1 MIMLLRIILQCMILI
16 LRIICKR
23 KKIILKIMKIIIIIT
38 GLSDH
43 EDESKKLQVFTNYEN
58 NYYEDGNG

>member
-1 MIMLLRIILQCMILI
+1 MA
-16 LRIICKR
+16 
-23 KKIILKIMKIIIIIT
+23 IMKIIIIIT

-43 EDESKKLQVFTNYEN
+43 EDESKKLQVFTNYED